1 MELVRHGNW
10 IDGRWCEASRGAEFE
25 VGERTGG
32 GERWARSGP
41 EDAERALRASA
52 IAAARWNSLSRAERI
67 RQLRRVHAELEGQLL
82 AALLA
87 PDLGLEP
94 DELRARMDEE
104 LFRLVEAFEL
114 VAQGPEQ
121 RGVGVFCAHWSEFP
135 AALLMRMTPQLAAGR
150 ALLLRSDRRLP
161 RAAELVVRAFE
172 RVDVTPAPLTL
183 LHGDLRELDHAL
195 FATPGLALVRL
206 REIDSVLRELAP
218 RLRSRVE
225 TSAELWR
232 VANVSMRVDP
242 DADPAALASLC
253 VERFLGRAGTLSAQ
267 FPGTLARVL
276 CHERLFSRFT
286 EELLACLERSADARR
301 PVPAIDAD
309 LPEHVAHAWALGLDE
324 GATPIH
330 GVAPDSREA
339 QGGPTGIVFTN
350 VSPRSGL
357 ARLSRPAP
365 LLALVRVPEGT
376 AAEEL
381 QRELDGGPMME
392 PER

>member
-1 MELVRHGNW
+1 MELTRHANW
-10 IDGRWCEASRGAEFE
+10 IEGRWCEAARGGEFE
-25 VGERTGG
+25 VGERIGG
-32 GERWARSGP
+32 TERWARSGA
-41 EDAERALRASA
+41 EDAERALRSCA
-52 IAAARWNSLSRAERI
+52 ISAARWSSLSRADRL
-67 RQLRRVHAELEGQLL
+67 RQLRRVHAELEALPL
-82 AALLA
+82 AELLA
-87 PDLGLEP
+87 PDLALEP
-94 DELRARMDEE
+94 AELRERLDDE
-104 LFRLVEAFEL
+104 LFRFVEGLEL
-114 VAQGPEQ
+114 FAEGPEQ
-121 RGVGVFCAHWSEFP
+121 QGVGVFCAHWSEFP
-135 AALLMRMTPQLAAGR
+135 GALALRMLAQLAAGR
-150 ALLLRSDRRLP
+150 TLLLRSDRRLP

-172 RVDVTPAPLTL
+172 NADVAPAPLAL

-206 REIDSVLRELAP
+206 RELDSVLRELAP

-225 TSAELWR
+225 TTREFWR
-232 VANVSMRVDP
+232 VSNVSIRIVSG
-242 DADPAALASLC
+242 ANPALLAPLC

-286 EELLACLERSADARR
+286 EELLACLERSTDARR

-330 GVAPDSREA
+330 GVAPDSRDA
-339 QGGPTGIVFTN
+339 QGGPAGNVFTN

-357 ARLSRPAP
+357 ARLTRPAP
-365 LLALVRVPEGT
+365 VLALVRVPEGT